1 MKFESYWRFKGIL
14 LMFSY
19 VLVVSTGCILSIS
32 ICPMLKAGKMQSI
45 ASSAIL
51 ANLFR
56 NYFKGAKI
64 WWLFAQ
70 LYKNFIDCFVLE
82 FSIVDTVNRF

>member
-1 MKFESYWRFKGIL
+1 
-14 LMFSY
+14 
-19 VLVVSTGCILSIS
+19 
-32 ICPMLKAGKMQSI
+32 MLKAGKLNSI

-51 ANLFR
+51 ANLFK

-70 LYKNFIDCFVLE
+70 LYKNLIDCFVLE
-82 FSIVDTVNRF
+82 FSTVDTVSRF

>member
-1 MKFESYWRFKGIL
+1 
-14 LMFSY
+14 
-19 VLVVSTGCILSIS
+19 
-32 ICPMLKAGKMQSI
+32 MLKAGKMQSI

-51 ANLFR
+51 ANLFK

-82 FSIVDTVNRF
+82 FSTVDTVSRF